1 LAWGES
7 TCWTVEFTL
16 RHLSGSIMAGGRL
29 STPQQ
34 FDQSHPLGRG
44 HVIEPDLR
52 GTARKLKGREEAM
65 IDLRAN
71 VLLKGGLG
79 LPSLDE
85 QDPPFL
91 TVFLANHARQT
102 ASASL
107 GGSPYRTQQLQCLN
121 TLPGSW
127 KKTKRRNDH
136 THSFA

>member
-1 LAWGES
+1 
-7 TCWTVEFTL
+7 
-16 RHLSGSIMAGGRL
+16 
-29 STPQQ
+29 
-34 FDQSHPLGRG
+34 
-44 HVIEPDLR
+44 VIEPDLR

-91 TVFLANHARQT
+91 SVFLANHARQT

-107 GGSPYRTQQLQCLN
+107 GWAPYRTQQLQRLN
-121 TLPGSW
+121 TLPGRW
-127 KKTKRRNDH
+127 KKTKC
-136 THSFA
+136 